1 MGDVIF
7 CGDFNART
15 GTLDD
20 FTHVDPFLNK
30 GNLSTIT
37 VSKRFSRDLN
47 TNCYGTS
54 LVELCIKNNLVALS
68 GRTKGDL
75 TGQFTCNTY
84 NGSSVVDYAIVAQ
97 ELFPLINSFTVDY
110 PNEFFHHS
118 CLNFV
123 MKIKTPKH
131 PNANMEVLNKPI
143 SFVWDETKKQDLY
156 DVMSSSEDTVNKLES
171 LFCEQNDA
179 DSSLVDIDAIVNN
192 FSEVLCESSLKILKR
207 KRQINKNKNKKQRQ
221 K

>member
-1 MGDVIF
+1 MGDVIL
-7 CGDFNART
+7 CGNFNART

-20 FTHVDPFLNK
+20 FTHVDAFLNE

-37 VSKRFSRDLN
+37 VIKRFSRDLN
-47 TNCYGTS
+47 TNCYGTC
-54 LVELCIKNNLVALS
+54 LVELCIENNLVALN
-68 GRTKGDL
+68 GGTKGDL

-84 NGSSVVDYAIVAQ
+84 NGSSVVNYAIVAQ

-110 PNEFFHHS
+110 PNEFSHHS

-131 PNANMEVLNKPI
+131 PNVNMEVLNKPI

-156 DVMSSSEDTVNKLES
+156 DVMSSEDTVNKLEA
-171 LFCEQNDA
+171 LFCEHNDA
-179 DSSLVDIDAIVNN
+179 DSSLVDIDVIVNN
-192 FSEVLCESSLKILKR
+192 FSEVLC
-207 KRQINKNKNKKQRQ
+207 
-221 K
+221 